1 MDSVDFCLVGSA
13 SNRSRCNQMTA
24 CTIPLPLLCGRY
36 PIRSR
41 LQVNKNSNQTNPA
54 NFLSHATRCRRNR
67 LHLRCHPTDATKQHQ
82 PYWYVIYMPV
92 TIPCFLVPILTCCL
106 LLTFSHRFWSVLERR
121 TPCYFSCWNLVL
133 TPPHWSPWAKKL
145 KQIACALMLY
155 KGPESAAAAG
165 ALLVCPYQNNCYN
178 ALFLLYVI
186 RFFGLFI
193 SSFYYAD
200 DDALIEGFSEG
211 G

>member
-1 MDSVDFCLVGSA
+1 MCIGKENTLLFELLESGFD
-13 SNRSRCNQMTA
+13 T
-24 CTIPLPLLCGRY
+24 TPL
-36 PIRSR
+36 I
-41 LQVNKNSNQTNPA
+41 T
-54 NFLSHATRCRRNR
+54 LS
-67 LHLRCHPTDATKQHQ
+67 
-82 PYWYVIYMPV
+82 
-92 TIPCFLVPILTCCL
+92 
-106 LLTFSHRFWSVLERR
+106 
-121 TPCYFSCWNLVL
+121 
-133 TPPHWSPWAKKL
+133 KKL